1 MILLLVLI
9 IKIIIYE
16 KLRRNL
22 TVNLCLGRCTIV
34 LAFAVILTSTFMFGC
49 GQKGELYQP
58 TETQKVSNQK

>member
-1 MILLLVLI
+1 M
-9 IKIIIYE
+9 
-16 KLRRNL
+16 
-22 TVNLCLGRCTIV
+22 NLCLGRCTIV